1 MQSHMIY
8 AGFVSLGII
17 VAADVAAFEPLPQ
30 SAPVPIGNPMSDA
43 KVQLGKQLYFDPRL
57 SLDGTVSCNSCHNV
71 MANGTDNRTVSKGVF
86 GHLGE
91 RNAPT
96 VWNAA
101 FMTAQFW
108 DGRAADLET
117 QAKGPFLNSVEMGMP
132 SGESV
137 EQRVKDIPGYKQNF
151 IAVFGAGEASISFD
165 NIARAIA
172 AFERTLIT
180 PNSPFD
186 YFVRGDEGAIGDAA
200 KRGMQLVE
208 NIGCTSCHTGV
219 NFSGPELPAGNAFLQ
234 PFPIFKDNEYIVRYK
249 LDEDEG
255 KFEST
260 HRLED
265 KHMFKVPSWRNVALT
280 APYFHNGAV
289 ATLDEAVR
297 VMAKTQL
304 NTDLDDNEISD
315 IVAFL
320 NSLSGEFPQLTLP
333 RLPES
338 PNETVISE
346 SPESREIVISVNEKE
361 RVEKTRL
368 VR

>member
-1 MQSHMIY
+1 MQIIIRLSL
-8 AGFVSLGII
+8 VSLSLM
-17 VAADVAAFEPLPQ
+17 VTADVVAFEPLPQ
-30 SAPVPIGNPMSDA
+30 SAPVPIDNPMSHA

-57 SLDGTVSCNSCHNV
+57 SVDGTVSCNSCHNV

-86 GHLGE
+86 GRIGD

-117 QAKGPFLNSVEMGMP
+117 QAKGPFLNPVEMGMP
-132 SGESV
+132 SAEAV
-137 EQRVKDIPGYKQNF
+137 VQRVKDIPGYQQGF
-151 IAVFGAGEASISFD
+151 ISVFDKGEASINFD

-180 PNSPFD
+180 PNSAFD
-186 YFVRGDEGAIGDAA
+186 RYIRGDAKAIDDAT

-208 NIGCTSCHTGV
+208 NIGCTSCHTGI
-219 NFSGPELPAGNAFLQ
+219 NFSGPQLPAGSAFLQ
-234 PFPIFKDNEYIVRYK
+234 PFPIFKDNAYIARYQ
-249 LDEDEG
+249 LDKDEG
-255 KFEST
+255 KYESSGQP
-260 HRLED
+260 ED
-265 KHMFKVPSWRNVALT
+265 KHMFKVPSWRNIALT

-289 ATLDEAVR
+289 STLDEAVR

-304 NTDLDDNEISD
+304 NTELEDNDVRD

-338 PNETVISE
+338 PNGTVITETQKAAPAVVSQ
-346 SPESREIVISVNEKE
+346 SAYKILPQS
-361 RVEKTRL
+361 
-368 VR
+368 